1 MPLPAANIL
10 SSETSPYLLQH
21 SQNPVHWRPWSRDAL
36 AEARETGRPILVSV
50 GYAAC
55 HWCHV
60 MAHESFEDASVAE
73 VMNRLFVNIKID
85 REERPDLDQIFM
97 AALTATG
104 EQGGWPLT
112 MFLTPDGRP
121 FWGGTYFPRHPRYGR
136 PGFIQV
142 LEAVH
147 GAWTTKRAEL
157 SESAAVLAVHV
168 QSQLAVSG
176 APRSVDRHAVNDYAE
191 RIGRLIDMDKGGI
204 RGAPKFPNVPL
215 LSVLRLSRHDL
226 YNTDRRQAV
235 LYSLAEMLKGGIYD
249 HVGGGLSRYSTDSD
263 WLVPHFEKML
273 YDNAQLIDLAGWA
286 FAETGDEMFRVRI
299 EETIGWLLR
308 EMRTADGVF
317 AASLDADS
325 EGEEGLFY
333 TWNRSEIESILG
345 ADTGDFL
352 AVYRLNA
359 PPEWHGDPILSLAPR
374 IPVDHR
380 VFKEPFQRYRSA
392 LLERRGRRIRPTRDD
407 KVLTDWNGLAI
418 SAIARA
424 ARQFARPDWLD
435 AAIAAFRFVDEST
448 DNSGRLPHST
458 NAGRR
463 LFPALSSDYA
473 AIVTAAIAL
482 FEATGHQS
490 YLTRARHYA
499 DQLDRWH
506 GDGNGGHYLTA
517 SDSSDVPI
525 RIRGDVD
532 DAVPSATAQIIAAL
546 ARLAMCVG
554 DSAIVDR
561 AYRAAEAAAGRIA
574 AQQYGQ
580 AGILA
585 AMAILVDSGKLVT
598 VDRPG
603 DLAFA
608 RVADAHPDPR
618 RVDIA
623 LTTDIDDRTIELPG
637 GVLPDLSRPGAW
649 LCTAQFCKPFIA
661 DADELERQLRAGP
674 A

>member
-1 MPLPAANIL
+1 MPLPAANLL

-21 SQNPVHWRPWSRDAL
+21 SQNPVHWRPWSHDAL
-36 AEARETGRPILVSV
+36 AEARETGRPILVSG

-60 MAHESFEDASVAE
+60 MAHESFEDAGVAE

-121 FWGGTYFPRHPRYGR
+121 FWGGTYFPRLARYGR

-157 SESAAVLAVHV
+157 SESAAVLAGHV

-176 APRSVDRHAVNDYAE
+176 APRSVDRHAVDDYAE
-191 RIGRLIDMDKGGI
+191 RIGRMIDMDKGGI

-215 LSVLRLSRHDL
+215 LSVLRLARHDL
-226 YNTDRRQAV
+226 CKAEHRQAV
-235 LYSLAEMLKGGIYD
+235 LYSLSEMLKGGIYD
-249 HVGGGLSRYSTDSD
+249 QVGGGLSRYSTDSD

-286 FAETGDEMFRVRI
+286 LAETGDEMFRVRI

-308 EMRTADGVF
+308 EMRTADGAF
-317 AASLDADS
+317 ASSLDADS
-325 EGEEGLFY
+325 EGEEGRFY

-352 AVYRLNA
+352 SVYRLNA
-359 PPEWHGDPILSLAPR
+359 PPEWHGNSILSLAPR
-374 IPVDHR
+374 VPVDHR
-380 VFKEPFQRYRSA
+380 VFNDPFQRYRSA
-392 LLERRGRRIRPTRDD
+392 LLDMRDRRIRPTRDD

-435 AAIAAFRFVDEST
+435 AATAAFRFVDEST
-448 DNSGRLPHST
+448 DDSGRLPHSI

-463 LFPALSSDYA
+463 LSPALSSDYA
-473 AIVTAAIAL
+473 AIITTVIAL
-482 FEATGHQS
+482 FEATGDQS
-490 YLTRARHYA
+490 YLSRARHYA

-506 GDGNGGHYLTA
+506 GDGTGGHYLTA
-517 SDSSDVPI
+517 SDSRDVPI

-546 ARLAMCVG
+546 ARLAMCAG
-554 DSAIVDR
+554 DTAIGDR

-574 AQQYGQ
+574 GQQYGQ

-585 AMAILVDSGKLVT
+585 AMAILVDSAKLIT

-603 DLAFA
+603 DRTFA
-608 RVADAHPDPR
+608 RVADTHPDPR

-623 LTTDIDDRTIELPG
+623 YMTDIDDRKIELPG
-637 GVLPDLSRPGAW
+637 GVFPDLSRPGAW